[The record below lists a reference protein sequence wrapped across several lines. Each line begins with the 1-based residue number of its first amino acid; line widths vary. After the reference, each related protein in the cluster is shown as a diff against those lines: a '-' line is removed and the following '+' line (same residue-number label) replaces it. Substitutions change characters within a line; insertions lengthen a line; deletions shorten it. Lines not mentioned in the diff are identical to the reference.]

1 MSIKKIKIASVWV
14 DVKDKEIIAKATGKK
29 YNVCNASIKV
39 SDDCKHYAG
48 KSIKMGFFANE
59 EKKRSGK
66 DQAEYFKGQNEGK
79 EILLDVTEEE
89 WEKDDKSGTSLKGK
103 TLSKAKKEA
112 YEEIL
117 KEMSNK

>member
-1 MSIKKIKIASVWV
+1 MSIKNIKIASVWI
-14 DVKDKEIIAKATGKK
+14 DEADKEITAKATGKK

-39 SDDCKHYAG
+39 ADDCKNYAG

-66 DQAEYFKGQNEGK
+66 EQAEYFKSMNEGK
-79 EILLDVTEEE
+79 EILLEVTEEA
-89 WEKDDKSGTSLKGK
+89 WEKDDKSGISLKGK

-112 YEEIL
+112 YESIL
-117 KEMSNK
+117 KEMQG